1 MRYTLLV
8 AALAATTAAATPAFA
23 QAVTDTAQATARGVV
38 LQQHSLV
45 NNGALDF
52 GIVTVDPATP
62 GTVVIASSAAGTRSA
77 TGGVTLLPSP
87 SQAARFDGLAAPN
100 ETVALTLT
108 PPVGNVL
115 QDASA
120 TNTVTVNS
128 LSVDAGGLTRTAD
141 ANGNF
146 AVYVGGDFGLA
157 ANQASGVY
165 TGTFTLTAEYQ

>member
-1 MRYTLLV
+1 MRYTLFV

-62 GTVVIASSAAGTRSA
+62 GTVVIESSAAGIRSA

-141 ANGNF
+141 ANGDF
-146 AVYVGGDFGLA
+146 TVYVGGDFGLA

-165 TGTFTLTAEYQ
+165 SGTFTLTAEYQ